1 MPIGT
6 HGKIRFYPTA
16 GGWRAMTKFRDY
28 DGVTRPVERTG
39 KTKAAAERNLKTAL
53 RDRAKV
59 ADDGSLTA
67 ESKFREAADLWL
79 EEFKSAIDS
88 GDRSPTSLE
97 TYESRLKAI
106 VLPALAE
113 LRIHELTVGRLS
125 KLCLTVKTQQSVA
138 SARTV
143 RNVLSGICGLAV
155 RHGALSTNPV
165 RDIARL
171 EGKRTPSQ
179 ALTVDELE
187 DLLAKLDADE
197 EARRHDLPDLA
208 RWYAGTGERT
218 GEALAVHW
226 HHLDLDEGTVSWAG
240 GLIRVKGQGQQINE
254 GKTEVSKRELPLSDW
269 LVAMLRE
276 RRVILAERF
285 DVPVDELTGPVFPN
299 TLGGLRDK
307 HNTLARWRD
316 FRARAGYPWVTFR
329 TFRRSV
335 ATILDDAGLTARQ
348 IADQLGHAKV
358 STTQDVYMGRR
369 VTSRRAADA
378 LEVIRRSEP

>member
-1 MPIGT
+1 MGRPPMPIGT

-16 GGWRAMTKFRDY
+16 GGWRAMTLFRDY

-39 KTKAAAERNLKTAL
+39 KTKAAAERSLKTAL

-59 ADDGSLTA
+59 ADDGGLTA
-67 ESKFREAADLWL
+67 ESRFREAAELWL
-79 EEFKSAIDS
+79 EEFRSAIES

-97 TYESRLKAI
+97 TYESRLKGI

-125 KLCLTVKTQQSVA
+125 KLCLTVKAQQSVA

-143 RNVLSGICGLAV
+143 RNILSGICGLAV
-155 RHGALSTNPV
+155 RHGALPTNPV

-171 EGKRTPSQ
+171 EGRKTPSQ

-226 HHLDLDEGTVSWAG
+226 HHLDLEVGTVTWAG
-240 GLIRVKGQGQQINE
+240 GLIRVRGQGQMINQ
-254 GKTEVSKRELPLSDW
+254 GKTEVSKRALPLSGW
-269 LVAMLRE
+269 LVAMLKE

-285 DVPVDELTGPVFPN
+285 DVPVDELIGPVFPN

-335 ATILDDAGLTARQ
+335 ATILDDAGLTARRLLTSS
-348 IADQLGHAKV
+348 DTPRCRPLRT
-358 STTQDVYMGRR
+358 STW
-369 VTSRRAADA
+369 DA
-378 LEVIRRSEP
+378 G

>member
-6 HGKIRFYPTA
+6 HGKIRYYPTA

-171 EGKRTPSQ
+171 EGRKTPSQ
-179 ALTVDELE
+179 ALTVDELA
-187 DLLAKLDADE
+187 DLLSKLDADE
-197 EARRHDLPDLA
+197 EARRHDLPDLV

-269 LVAMLRE
+269 LVAMLKE

-285 DVPVDELTGPVFPN
+285 DVPADELAGPVFPN

-316 FRARAGYPWVTFR
+316 FRERAGYPWVTFR